1 VNGAA
6 GVIAVL
12 GGRSPLAP
20 HVLARLPR
28 EETVVRFSRST
39 ATPATAATATG
50 GGTPTTSTYAEAPA
64 DLRIRAAASLMPV
77 WELPAYL
84 DWLDEHGCRRLVAL
98 SSTSRF
104 TKTTSARAHDRE
116 LSQRLARGEEEVT
129 AWAERVGASLTILR
143 PTMVYGGPSDG
154 NVSELTRMLRRFRA
168 VPLVGDG
175 TGLRQPVH
183 MGDVAAATA
192 RALLLDRTSRTDYD
206 LSGGEVLTYRQMLD
220 RIRGTVSGPTVVLRV
235 PGLPFRLL
243 ERAFP
248 RSRRVS
254 LAAGMVER
262 MGTDMVF
269 DHSAA
274 RADLGHD
281 PREFSPGS

>member
-1 VNGAA
+1 MSGDT
-6 GVIAVL
+6 GVIGVL

-39 ATPATAATATG
+39 ATPGSAAIGPG
-50 GGTPTTSTYAEAPA
+50 GGTATTYADAPA

-84 DWLDEHGCRRLVAL
+84 DWLDGHGCRRLVAL

-104 TKTTSARAHDRE
+104 TQTTSARAHDRE
-116 LSQRLARGEEEVT
+116 LSQRLARGEQEVT
-129 AWAERVGASLTILR
+129 EWADRVGASLTILR
-143 PTMVYGGPSDG
+143 PTMVYGGPTDG
-154 NVSELTRMLRRFRA
+154 NVSELTRVLRRFRA
-168 VPLVGDG
+168 VPLVGGG

-183 MGDVAAATA
+183 MADVAAATA

-248 RSRRVS
+248 SSRRVS

-281 PREFSPGS
+281 PRGFDPGA